1 VPCTKCSPALQ
12 VYCYEYYTA
21 WCATRF
27 KRSRGAGL
35 GNVRHLQKLQHDQ
48 LLFRALAAVAV
59 TGAAFAQ
66 SNVTISGKLRFAYES
81 AEKKSTTPAFTGAS
95 SAASAITA
103 AGKRQGLQV
112 TDGDFR
118 LTATE
123 DLGGGLKATAYME
136 VQSRGRT
143 TDVVGRDAGL
153 SISGGFG
160 TVFIGAIE
168 AANGIEPLASA
179 GAPGF
184 GDLDANN
191 FGYNVLRGAGNVDML
206 RYTSPEIMPGLNVY
220 VSMLDANNRISG
232 ETNPAPGAGLGGME
246 STSRTQDIKQVGFT
260 YNAGAIKLAGDY
272 ATWGKNA
279 ATTGSDKRTRISGN
293 YNLGVATVGAG
304 FETVTFIGNAKDK
317 QQMVGVSIPLGA
329 ITLGATYA
337 EGKVTGGQKRTG
349 YDLGA
354 KYDLSKRT
362 YVGVHYLASKN
373 KAATVAGTDTRM
385 RVQLAHSF

>member
-66 SNVTISGKLRFAYES
+66 STVTISGKLRFAYES
-81 AEKKSTTPAFTGAS
+81 AERKSAGFTNTATGS
-95 SAASAITA
+95 DSIQLSA
-103 AGKRQGLQV
+103 AGKSQGLRV

-118 LTATE
+118 LTSTE
-123 DLGGGLKATAYME
+123 DLGGGLTATAYME

-143 TDVVGRDAGL
+143 TGIAGRDAGL
-153 SISGGFG
+153 MISGGFG
-160 TVFIGAIE
+160 SVMIGAVE
-168 AANGIEPLASA
+168 SANGIEPLASA
-179 GAPGF
+179 GAPGY
-184 GDLDANN
+184 GDLDART
-191 FGYNVLRGAGNVDML
+191 FGYRVISGPGNVDIL
-206 RYTSPEIMPGLNVY
+206 QYTTPQLMAGLTARVA
-220 VSMLDANNRISG
+220 LIDHNNKTGSD
-232 ETNPAPGAGLGGME
+232 TGAGTGGME
-246 STSRTQDIKQVGFT
+246 ATSLTQEAKLIGFN
-260 YNAGAIKLAGDY
+260 YSQGAIRLAGDY
-272 ATWGKNA
+272 TTWSKNA
-279 ATTGSDKRTRISGN
+279 AAGAEVVADKRTRVSGN

-304 FETVTFIGNAKDK
+304 YETLSRRDDKKDK
-317 QQMVGVSIPLGA
+317 TMMLGVSIPLGA
-329 ITLGATYA
+329 VTLGATYG
-337 EGKVTGGQKRTG
+337 EGKLTGEKKRTG

-354 KYDLSKRT
+354 NYALSKRT

-373 KAATVAGTDTRM
+373 KNATTSGTDSKF